1 MVLVRFVD
9 DICTKSLP
17 RKGKPIWERM
27 MYCIQRRADLIV
39 CLLFLLRFNAIKNEL
54 TSIEEAHHA
63 YYEKC
68 LKMF

>member
-1 MVLVRFVD
+1 
-9 DICTKSLP
+9 
-17 RKGKPIWERM
+17 M